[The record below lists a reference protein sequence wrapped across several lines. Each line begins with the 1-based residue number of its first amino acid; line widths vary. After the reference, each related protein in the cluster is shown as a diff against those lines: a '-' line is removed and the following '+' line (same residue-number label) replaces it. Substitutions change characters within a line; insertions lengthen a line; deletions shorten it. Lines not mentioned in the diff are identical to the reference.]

1 MDSKSLIAVVSA
13 LFMAVS
19 MVPLL
24 PHQAQAASFDCGKKE
39 LAADEKVIC
48 EDRALND
55 LDVKMVTTF
64 DILTGLVPMGNR
76 DTLRDEQSAWLKK
89 RQACEADAAC
99 IRSSYEERLKQL
111 DAAYKSLIRP
121 L

>member
-1 MDSKSLIAVVSA
+1 MALIGLVV
-13 LFMAVS
+13 MAGAA
-19 MVPLL
+19 PLL
-24 PHQAQAASFDCGKKE
+24 PLHAQAASFDCAKTD
-39 LAADEKVIC
+39 LAVDEKVIC
-48 EDRALND
+48 EDRTLND

-89 RQACEADAAC
+89 RQACGSDAAC
-99 IRSSYEERLKQL
+99 IRSAYQERMRQLEE
-111 DAAYKSLIRP
+111 AYKSLIRP